1 MKLELRSSLRKLSF
15 VAMCLALAGLYLQ
28 LVLTAYRASHLAA
41 LADAMHLQKAIRLEP
56 SNAEY
61 WDLLGRELAL
71 SGVTLSEAISNYR
84 IAASLNPYQ
93 ARYWLDLAGAYQ
105 IAGRTTEQ
113 QTSVE
118 RAVEADPTKPNV
130 AWEAANF
137 FLIQGEPEKAL
148 RYFRVVFANDDV
160 DAVDSALGLCWRA
173 TGDAD
178 QILEQ
183 ALPPRA
189 DLYLRFLRLLISKQQ
204 LTAAESVWNRLIGLR
219 QPFPIKL
226 AFPYLQFLLEQQEVG
241 DAQNTWQQLA
251 RVDASLERYLP
262 TRENLIVNG
271 GFEENLLNG
280 GFDWWYQPISH
291 ASLAIDNSEFHSGTR
306 SLSVTFDGLN
316 PSEVGIAQVIPVKPD
331 TEYEFS
337 AECKT
342 EALESASGPRFA
354 ITDAY
359 SKASY
364 VLTDDVLETSPWRLQ
379 QAQFHT
385 GANTRLV
392 LLKIVRQ
399 PANPLIRG
407 KIWID
412 DLKLTEKEKQDQP
425 R

>member
-105 IAGRTTEQ
+105 IAGRTTDQ

-160 DAVDSALGLCWRA
+160 DA
-173 TGDAD
+173 
-178 QILEQ
+178 
-183 ALPPRA
+183 
-189 DLYLRFLRLLISKQQ
+189 
-204 LTAAESVWNRLIGLR
+204 
-219 QPFPIKL
+219 
-226 AFPYLQFLLEQQEVG
+226 
-241 DAQNTWQQLA
+241 
-251 RVDASLERYLP
+251 
-262 TRENLIVNG
+262 
-271 GFEENLLNG
+271 
-280 GFDWWYQPISH
+280 
-291 ASLAIDNSEFHSGTR
+291 
-306 SLSVTFDGLN
+306 
-316 PSEVGIAQVIPVKPD
+316 
-331 TEYEFS
+331 
-337 AECKT
+337 
-342 EALESASGPRFA
+342 
-354 ITDAY
+354 
-359 SKASY
+359 
-364 VLTDDVLETSPWRLQ
+364 
-379 QAQFHT
+379 
-385 GANTRLV
+385 
-392 LLKIVRQ
+392 
-399 PANPLIRG
+399 
-407 KIWID
+407 
-412 DLKLTEKEKQDQP
+412 
-425 R
+425 